1 MWDRVRWL
9 FAPYRS
15 LAVAMVAITMFGC
28 GFAVIL
34 CDNVCAQ
41 YDTASYAAAAPQLVD
56 GWRRTAQGWEWLPA
70 SGEEKNPREVPS
82 EHVAVAQVWPAAWA
96 ACVVLSVF
104 GLAAAGAE
112 GKEIDA
118 CLAAGDQVGY
128 DLRRAA

>member
-1 MWDRVRWL
+1 MWDRGRLL

-28 GFAVIL
+28 SFAVIL

-41 YDTASYAAAAPQLVD
+41 CDTASHAAAAPQLVD

-70 SGEEKNPREVPS
+70 GGEEKNQPEVPT

-96 ACVVLSVF
+96 ACVVLSVL

-128 DLRRAA
+128 DLSRAA